1 MVKIKLIIKIMNGR
15 AISIILEDGQIPSDF
30 LSNMYPDIDRTIDLI
45 AASYNIHNAY
55 VQPKLV
61 TLLTDNDV
69 VSAYYT
75 ILAPMEFL
83 DEKTIS
89 KLANNFSQ
97 LSEQDRI
104 AIRQAIS
111 LFPY

>member
-1 MVKIKLIIKIMNGR
+1 MNGR
-15 AISIILEDGQIPSDF
+15 AISVILEDNKIPSDY
-30 LSNMYPDIDRTIDLI
+30 LSNLYPDIDKTIDGI
-45 AASYNIHNAY
+45 AAQFNIHNAY
-55 VQPKLV
+55 VQPKLI
-61 TLLTDNDV
+61 TLLTEDDT

-89 KLANNFSQ
+89 KLSNNFGQ

-111 LFPY
+111 IFPY

>member
-1 MVKIKLIIKIMNGR
+1 MLKIKLIIKIMNGK

-30 LSNMYPDIDRTIDLI
+30 LSNLYPDIDKTIDGI
-45 AASYNIHNAY
+45 AEKFNIHNAY

-61 TLLTDNDV
+61 TLLTENDTV
-69 VSAYYT
+69 FAYYT